1 MELII
6 KGKYTDAVMFADTVE
21 EGVYSQV
28 YDIVNCRAFEGKKVR
43 LMPDVHV
50 GASGPCGLVAEIG
63 DWICPNHIGVD
74 IGCSVSMLTFDGR
87 LSEADLPLF
96 EHRVKKEIPMGF
108 NINDRTVVNT
118 REFLQHIAASFR
130 VAKSIWPERL
140 SGLPNSVDERWITKT
155 LQRIGMDEGVFWKS
169 LGTIGGGNHFIEYGE
184 IEGQENASAVTFH
197 FGSRNFG
204 VKVCKHWMKQTAVP
218 MTKDEIKDITAAL
231 REIWCR
237 QNNGNMVGFKEHLKN
252 KLAEAQSQF
261 IKGYLTGEAMNGYLC
276 DMVFAQAYA
285 EFNHMTVRGIIS
297 KIASK
302 FGMKPVQHIMCTHNY
317 IDMNDHLIRKSSI
330 SAHYGETI
338 LVPMNMRDGT
348 AVCMGRGND
357 NWLNSCCHGA
367 GRKMSRSEA
376 KRTITMDEFKSSMEG
391 IVSTS
396 VTKETIDESP
406 MAYKDTSE
414 ILDLIKD
421 TADILFVVK
430 PKISWKASEVD
441 PRTKE
446 MEE

>member
-1 MELII
+1 MEQII
-6 KGKYTDAVMFADTVE
+6 KGKYTDAIMFADTVE

-28 YDIVNCRAFEGKKVR
+28 YDIVNCRAFEGKRVC

-74 IGCSVSMLTFDGR
+74 IGCSVSMLILEGR
-87 LSEADLPLF
+87 LKEEDLPKF
-96 EHRVKKEIPMGF
+96 ERMVKKEIPMGF
-108 NINDRTVVNT
+108 NIHEHSVAKT
-118 REFLQHIAASFR
+118 REFTQHLSASFR

-140 SGLPNSVDERWITKT
+140 YGLPNAVDENWISKN
-155 LQRIGMDEGVFWKS
+155 LKRLGMDEGVFWKS

-184 IEGQENASAVTFH
+184 VEDGTGNSAVTFH

-204 VKVCKHWMKQTAVP
+204 VKVCKHWMKQTVNP
-218 MTKDEIKDITAAL
+218 MTKNEIAELTDTL
-231 REIWCR
+231 RAEWR
-237 QNNGNMVGFKEHLKN
+237 KEHAGKMDGFKEHLKT
-252 KLAEAQSQF
+252 KIAEANSNF

-285 EFNHMTVRGIIS
+285 EYNHLIVRQAITA
-297 KIASK
+297 IASSFRLK
-302 FGMKPVQHIMCTHNY
+302 AIRHIMCTHNY
-317 IDMNDHLIRKSSI
+317 IDMTDHLIRKSSI
-330 SAHYGETI
+330 SAAYGETI

-348 AVCMGRGND
+348 AVCIGRGND
-357 NWLNSCCHGA
+357 NWLKSCCHGA

-376 KRTITMDEFKSSMEG
+376 KRTITMDEFKSSMKG

-406 MAYKDTSE
+406 MAYKDTNE

-430 PKISWKASEVD
+430 PKISWKASEID